1 MVRGAPCSATEWGGG
16 RAAPRGAVIKTAQC
30 DGAGRWASFG
40 PSRAAA
46 SRELRRAG
54 VRRRGLTR
62 ACAQVV
68 GKGTASFGKRHN
80 KSHTLCRRCG
90 KRSYHI
96 QKSTCAA
103 CGYPSA
109 HMRRC
114 KPPSRA
120 CPRIRVPHAPTR
132 SAASSVRRRRRR
144 RPRAIWGADR
154 ESGGRRAQEERR
166 AGGDGPGARD
176 GAGRAQRRMLPAGEQ
191 DVASDAHARRR
202 DARARC
208 RRMRSVLYSNQP
220 ARCHGFTAPLRVCVG
235 ESAARMRQMPGHTA
249 APMPHTSPTCV
260 CVSVVLHT
268 VWGVELP
275 VLPACPP

>member
-1 MVRGAPCSATEWGGG
+1 MVRGAPCSAAEWGGG

-40 PSRAAA
+40 PFRAAA

-120 CPRIRVPHAPTR
+120 CPRIRVPHAPDALR
-132 SAASSVRRRRRR
+132 SQQRPQAQAASPKGHLGSGQGVGRQESAGGAQSRRRRTRGERWRR
-144 RPRAIWGADR
+144 TCPAQNAA
-154 ESGGRRAQEERR
+154 SGR
-166 AGGDGPGARD
+166 AGCCV
-176 GAGRAQRRMLPAGEQ
+176 GRAR
-191 DVASDAHARRR
+191 
-202 DARARC
+202 
-208 RRMRSVLYSNQP
+208 
-220 ARCHGFTAPLRVCVG
+220 T
-235 ESAARMRQMPGHTA
+235 
-249 APMPHTSPTCV
+249 TSGCEGTMQ
-260 CVSVVLHT
+260 T
-268 VWGVELP
+268 F
-275 VLPACPP
+275 A